1 MRSTLREIQAKSVE
15 DIMAALALYRP
26 GPLRGG
32 LRDAFVRRFRG
43 EEEVTQIH
51 ESLTGLLADT
61 LGVILYQEQVL
72 RIAHELGGLTLAE
85 ADILRRAMSH
95 FDPGGVMVTLRRNFI
110 RGAGERRNVPPETAE
125 RIWEMMAAFAGYG
138 FPKAHA
144 ASYAQLAWNSA
155 WCKTHYP
162 AEFMAA
168 VLGFGGGYY
177 SQRVYLME
185 ARRLGLS
192 LNPPHINHSDV
203 RFRVTYPNGD
213 PQLYMGLDQVRDL
226 TRRTI
231 AAILRQRPFQSLEDF
246 LIRVDPQRK
255 ETQHL
260 AMVGALDGLTTIP
273 QALARIEQ
281 KRPPGQ
287 LGLFGASDASQDW
300 PLERQLDAQQQIL
313 GISLGASPLEQ
324 IADEIRQ
331 AGALTTLEAEN
342 HIGEK
347 VVIAGMRQ
355 TWRRLRARTS
365 NQMMCYL
372 NLEDLE
378 GSLQVLVPP
387 RVYRTT
393 YQQIREP
400 GPFLIEGVIEKD
412 TERQTVRMV
421 AEKITLV
428 R

>member
-1 MRSTLREIQAKSVE
+1 
-15 DIMAALALYRP
+15 
-26 GPLRGG
+26 
-32 LRDAFVRRFRG
+32 
-43 EEEVTQIH
+43 
-51 ESLTGLLADT
+51 
-61 LGVILYQEQVL
+61 
-72 RIAHELGGLTLAE
+72 
-85 ADILRRAMSH
+85 
-95 FDPGGVMVTLRRNFI
+95 
-110 RGAGERRNVPPETAE
+110 
-125 RIWEMMAAFAGYG
+125 
-138 FPKAHA
+138 
-144 ASYAQLAWNSA
+144 
-155 WCKTHYP
+155 
-162 AEFMAA
+162 MAA